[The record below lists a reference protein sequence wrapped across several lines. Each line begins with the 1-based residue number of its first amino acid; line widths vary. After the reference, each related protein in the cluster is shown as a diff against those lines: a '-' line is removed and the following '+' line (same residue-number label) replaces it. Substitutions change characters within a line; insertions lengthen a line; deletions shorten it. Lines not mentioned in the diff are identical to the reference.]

1 MREAADGPHGSD
13 AQVTRL
19 GLSPRS
25 DTPIKGILVAYA
37 VTPLS
42 SDSTAMR
49 DTPAGSADYLVRGG
63 GPGPM
68 AHGPTADDTTS
79 CMAEGRAPDSSPQTR
94 ASTG

>member
-68 AHGPTADDTTS
+68 GPPQTRLPR
-79 CMAEGRAPDSSPQTR
+79 CVVEGRAPDGPPQTR
-94 ASTG
+94 GLTG